1 MLLVASY
8 CKTIFIKWYSVCSL
22 YINIWRTLEKER
34 NIIFHYIIAKG
45 RSRNLEYCFL
55 LITFYLPKSKTTRA
69 WIVLYSASTTEMSM
83 TKMYTKKNIWI
94 NWCLCAI
101 CLAFRYLNILFYRKK
116 NEYYYERTKMHFFCI
131 ENCFKNLFSYMNH
144 KFIHLKTTNIMGAYW
159 ISPLL
164 F

>member
-1 MLLVASY
+1 
-8 CKTIFIKWYSVCSL
+8 VCSL

-55 LITFYLPKSKTTRA
+55 LIAFYLPKSKTIRA
-69 WIVLYSASTTEMSM
+69 WIVLYSASTTKMSM

-101 CLAFRYLNILFYRKK
+101 CLAFRYLNILFYRRKT
-116 NEYYYERTKMHFFCI
+116 EYYYERTKMHFFVLKIVSKICFLIWIIYLFILNRQTSWEPI
-131 ENCFKNLFSYMNH
+131 ESLPCYFILFLLSY
-144 KFIHLKTTNIMGAYW
+144 FFYFSI
-159 ISPLL
+159 
-164 F
+164 